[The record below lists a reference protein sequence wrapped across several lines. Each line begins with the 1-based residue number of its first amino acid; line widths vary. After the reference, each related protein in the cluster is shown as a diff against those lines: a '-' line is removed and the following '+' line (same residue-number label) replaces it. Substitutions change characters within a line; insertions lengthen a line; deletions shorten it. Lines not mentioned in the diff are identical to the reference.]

1 MTNDKKIKTSRD
13 EKTREATSRVKFWKP
28 PNSLDA
34 PEAPAGFV
42 HRWIRAEVLGHSD
55 AKNVHARFRE
65 GYEPVRADKYP
76 NFKAP
81 VIDSGQHKGVI
92 GVGGLILCRIPE
104 ELVEQ
109 RKAYFKKRTESLT
122 ESVENEPLK
131 EQHPSMPI
139 SKPERQT
146 RVTFGGSKK
155 V

>member
-1 MTNDKKIKTSRD
+1 M
-13 EKTREATSRVKFWKP
+13 
-28 PNSLDA
+28 
-34 PEAPAGFV
+34 
-42 HRWIRAEVLGHSD
+42 LGHSD